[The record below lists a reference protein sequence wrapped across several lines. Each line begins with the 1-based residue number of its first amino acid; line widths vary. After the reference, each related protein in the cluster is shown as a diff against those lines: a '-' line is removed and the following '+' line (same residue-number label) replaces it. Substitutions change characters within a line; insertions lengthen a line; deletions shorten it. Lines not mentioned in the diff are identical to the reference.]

1 MYHFV
6 SYYLIL
12 LFILML
18 LKYYITFLFLF
29 PGSSVALGVGYR
41 LGFLGV
47 LHMEVFTQRLED
59 EYNASVIVTPP
70 NVSYRIKLQDN
81 ILHK

>member
-1 MYHFV
+1 M
-6 SYYLIL
+6 
-12 LFILML
+12 
-18 LKYYITFLFLF
+18 
-29 PGSSVALGVGYR
+29 ALGTGWR

-70 NVSYRIKLQDN
+70 NVSYRIRLKSH
-81 ILHK
+81 IVHK

>member
-1 MYHFV
+1 
-6 SYYLIL
+6 
-12 LFILML
+12 ML
-18 LKYYITFLFLF
+18 LKYEFYDLSHFILF

-70 NVSYRIKLQDN
+70 NVSYRIKLQEN
-81 ILHK
+81 VLQK

>member
-1 MYHFV
+1 M
-6 SYYLIL
+6 
-12 LFILML
+12 
-18 LKYYITFLFLF
+18 
-29 PGSSVALGVGYR
+29 ALGTGWR

-70 NVSYRIKLQDN
+70 NVSYRIKLKSFVV
-81 ILHK
+81 HK